1 MGRAL
6 PLPGF
11 DLTATLGG
19 EAMKKPAVLLAG
31 SLICFIIGG
40 FSYKDSNE
48 LEDPPIIK
56 QKQELELKK
65 SQIKN
70 EFHSVD
76 IKIQTKEEENLK
88 GIEPAAIKIPSLGIE
103 APVGKVGVL
112 ENGAMGV
119 PDDNES
125 AGWFEPGI
133 KPGEK
138 GSSVI
143 AGHVDSKAGPAVFFY
158 LKDLVKGDAVIVTA
172 QDGLSYTFEVQQLK
186 SYPYDR
192 APISEVFGPSDE
204 RRLNLITCTGTYN
217 RKTNTHEERLVVY
230 TVLKSGQEDK
240 AETLV
245 VPPPPEHVKISGGLL
260 TWHAVR
266 SGEISGYRIYSSTEN
281 GDFIHAA
288 SISSHE
294 RKSMVIDNEEA
305 TSFYITAVSS
315 SGNESK
321 PSEIVTK

>member
-1 MGRAL
+1 
-6 PLPGF
+6 
-11 DLTATLGG
+11 
-19 EAMKKPAVLLAG
+19 MKKPAVLLAG

-40 FSYKDSNE
+40 FSNKDSNE

-56 QKQELELKK
+56 QKQEQSIKK
-65 SQIKN
+65 AEIKE
-70 EFHSVD
+70 EFHIVE
-76 IKIQTKEEENLK
+76 KKAETKEIKDLK
-88 GIEPAAIKIPSLGIE
+88 GIVPVSLKIPSLGIE
-103 APVGKVGVL
+103 APVGKVGIL

-119 PDDNES
+119 PDDNET

-158 LKDLVKGDAVIVTA
+158 LKDLAKGDTVIVTA
-172 QDGLSYTFEVQQLK
+172 QDGLSYTFEVQELK

-192 APISEVFGPSDE
+192 APISDVFGPSDE

-217 RKTNTHEERLVVY
+217 REKNTHEERLVVY
-230 TVLKSGQEDK
+230 TVLKSGQEDR
-240 AETLV
+240 AETFV
-245 VPPPPEHVKISGGLL
+245 EPPAPDHVKISGGLL

-266 SGEISGYRIYSSTEN
+266 SGDISGYRIYSSTEN
-281 GDFIHAA
+281 GDFFHAA

-294 RKSMVIDNEEA
+294 RKSLVIDNEEA

-321 PSEIVTK
+321 PSEIITK